1 MMKAHIWLAALAL
14 AVAVAACDDA
24 LKSPAS
30 ALTPTPAATPAP
42 TAAPAATPVAVPEP
56 EALISKTI
64 TPDSLKADVSQL
76 SSDEMGGRFFRS
88 PFALKAAAWVEQR
101 FLESGLVP
109 LEGVDSMRLKIDDEP
124 ETGPNIVAR
133 LAIANPPT
141 ASPDGEPKPGND
153 GFIIVSAHYDH
164 LRPRRS
170 GEDRIFNGADDNASG
185 VCGMIAVARALKA
198 LAEAGRPPQCTVVFI
213 AFNGE
218 EAGLRGSTAFVAKP
232 PLSLDKVRGVF
243 NMDMISR
250 GRPREIFI
258 DGGPVGAPLIER
270 LRKANEQIGL
280 SLKIDTHPDW
290 LPRSDQA
297 AFLAKRIPAVLFSV
311 EDHEDYHRVT
321 DHVEK
326 IDAALAADVARLVAW
341 TVWGMSRE
349 PRAAP
354 N

>member
-1 MMKAHIWLAALAL
+1 MKLHGFLAVVAL
-14 AVAVAACDDA
+14 AVAVAARDDA
-24 LKSPAS
+24 PQSPAAS
-30 ALTPTPAATPAP
+30 PAP
-42 TAAPAATPVAVPEP
+42 AAAPAAAPVAAPAPEP
-56 EALISKTI
+56 AALISKAI
-64 TPDSLKADVSQL
+64 TPDQLKADVAHL

-101 FLESGLVP
+101 FSDSGLVP
-109 LEGVDSMRLKIDDEP
+109 LEGLDTMRVTIDGEP

-133 LAIANPPT
+133 LAVT
-141 ASPDGEPKPGND
+141 APSGTSPDSPPKTGGGE
-153 GFIIVSAHYDH
+153 FIIVSAHYDH

-198 LAEAGRPPQCTVVFI
+198 LAEAGRPPQCTIVFI

-218 EAGLRGSTAFVAKP
+218 EAGLLGSNAFVAKP
-232 PLSLDKVRGVF
+232 PLPLDKVRGVF

-258 DGGPVGAPLIER
+258 DGGTVGAPLIER
-270 LRKANEQIGL
+270 LRKANEQITL
-280 SLKIDTHPDW
+280 TLRIDEHPDW

-341 TVWGMSRE
+341 TVWGMSCE

>member
-1 MMKAHIWLAALAL
+1 MNMHAFLAAIAL
-14 AVAVAACDDA
+14 ACAAAARDDGTR
-24 LKSPAS
+24 KSPA
-30 ALTPTPAATPAP
+30 
-42 TAAPAATPVAVPEP
+42 AAPAA
-56 EALISKTI
+56 LIAATI
-64 TPDSLKADVSQL
+64 TPDLLRADVAHL

-101 FLESGLVP
+101 LSDSGLVP
-109 LEGVDSMRLKIDDEP
+109 LEGRDSMRMSIDDEP

-133 LAIANPPT
+133 MALADAQRTTSEATTAPQTPP
-141 ASPDGEPKPGND
+141 AIPQAND
-153 GFIIVSAHYDH
+153 GIIIISAHYDH

-170 GEDRIFNGADDNASG
+170 GDDRIFNGADDNASG

-198 LAEAGRPPQCTVVFI
+198 LADAGQPPQCTIVFI

-218 EAGLRGSTAFVAKP
+218 EAGLRGSNAFVAKP
-232 PLSLDKVRGVF
+232 PLSLAKVRGVF

-258 DGGPVGAPLIER
+258 DGGAVGAPLIER
-270 LRKANEQIGL
+270 LRKANEQIAL
-280 SLKIDTHPDW
+280 SLRIDEHPDW

-297 AFLAKRIPAVLFSV
+297 AFLAKKIPAVLFSV

-326 IDAALAADVARLVAW
+326 IDAALAADVARLVAL
-341 TVWGMSRE
+341 TVWSMSRE
-349 PRAAP
+349 TPAARQPTQEPAAP
-354 N
+354 TTSDPTRP

>member
-1 MMKAHIWLAALAL
+1 
-14 AVAVAACDDA
+14 
-24 LKSPAS
+24 
-30 ALTPTPAATPAP
+30 
-42 TAAPAATPVAVPEP
+42 
-56 EALISKTI
+56 
-64 TPDSLKADVSQL
+64 
-76 SSDEMGGRFFRS
+76 MGGRYFRS

-109 LEGVDSMRLKIDDEP
+109 LEGLDTMRMTIDDEP
-124 ETGPNIVAR
+124 ETGPNLVAR
-133 LAIANPPT
+133 LAVAAPE
-141 ASPDGEPKPGND
+141 ASAPSGAPKPVSD

-185 VCGMIAVARALKA
+185 VCGMIAVARAMKA
-198 LAEAGRPPQCTVVFI
+198 LADAGRPPQCTVVFI

-218 EAGLRGSTAFVAKP
+218 EAGLRGSNAFVAKP
-232 PLSLDKVRGVF
+232 PLPLDKVRGVF

-258 DGGPVGAPLIER
+258 DGGAVGAPLIEP

-280 SLKIDTHPDW
+280 SLRINEHPDW

-326 IDAALAADVARLVAW
+326 IDAALAADVARLVAS
-341 TVWGMSRE
+341 TVWSMSRE

>member
-1 MMKAHIWLAALAL
+1 MTPHVCMAALAIAL
-14 AVAVAACDDA
+14 AVVAPDDA
-24 LKSPAS
+24 AKS
-30 ALTPTPAATPAP
+30 PAATP
-42 TAAPAATPVAVPEP
+42 TPEP
-56 EALISKTI
+56 SALISTTI
-64 TPDSLKADVSQL
+64 TADLLRADVAHL
-76 SSDEMGGRFFRS
+76 SSDEMGGRFYRS
-88 PFALKAAAWVEQR
+88 PFALKAASWVEQR
-101 FLESGLVP
+101 FKDAGLVP
-109 LEGVDSMRLKIDDEP
+109 LEGLDSMRMSIDDEP

-133 LAIANPPT
+133 LALAAPLGT
-141 ASPDGEPKPGND
+141 AADSAPKPASD

-164 LRPRRS
+164 LRPRRT

-185 VCGMIAVARALKA
+185 VAGMIAVARALKA
-198 LAEAGRPPQCTVVFI
+198 LADAGRPPQCTIVFI

-218 EAGLRGSTAFVAKP
+218 EAGLRGSNAFVAKP
-232 PLSLDKVRGVF
+232 PLQIEKVRGVF

-258 DGGPVGAPLIER
+258 DGGAVGAPLIER
-270 LRKANEQIGL
+270 LKTGNAQIGL
-280 SLKIDTHPDW
+280 TLRIDEHADW

-311 EDHEDYHRVT
+311 EDHEDYHQVT

-326 IDAALAADVARLVAW
+326 IDAALAADVARLVAS
-341 TVWGMSRE
+341 TVWSMSRE